1 MRRIFMNT
9 KKKVVISGY
18 YGFNNSGDDAILKA
32 IVKELKKADASLEIT
47 ALSNNPSA
55 TEQVYGINAVNRF
68 KTREVIKAIKSCDLF
83 ISGGGSLLQDVTST
97 RSLWYYIA
105 LMRFARLC
113 GKPIMVYANGIGP
126 INKKINR
133 MLTRS
138 TLNKVDF
145 ITLRDEDS
153 RAFLQELG
161 VANKNIRVTADP
173 VFTLNA
179 SEDERVDEI
188 FEIEGIPNDKPLIGI
203 SIRSWSNEEKLVDSL
218 SMAIDYMMANYD
230 VNVVLIPMHY
240 PEDLPISN
248 KLLNKVDNERCFVI
262 KDKYS
267 VEDIMGVIK
276 RLEMIIAMRL
286 HSLIYAATQLV
297 PMIGIVYDPKIEGFL
312 KSINMDRMITVEN
325 INYTQLI
332 NDIDYVWNNRNHFKS
347 VLVEFEERMEQ
358 EALTNVSIVMELLN
372 SRWCYG

>member
-1 MRRIFMNT
+1 MNT

-332 NDIDYVWNNRNHFKS
+332 NDIDYVWNNRNNFKS